1 MAPESG
7 AADRKT
13 PQTKGN
19 GPAGGLGRTLLR
31 MIAAMNALGGVW
43 IAALMLLINADVF
56 AREALTAPIRG
67 VSELVAVSIVGIVF
81 LQIAHTLWSGR
92 ITRSDSLLD
101 RLTRARPV
109 AGHGLDALFHLAGAA
124 VMATLCWA
132 SLPYFSRALGEGEY
146 VGALGDFTAPTWPVR
161 LIILI
166 GSGAASVTFLALAV
180 RGARRA
186 FGRSL
191 P

>member
-1 MAPESG
+1 MAREGPTTPEAIGDGSG
-7 AADRKT
+7 NRVA
-13 PQTKGN
+13 
-19 GPAGGLGRTLLR
+19 RTFLR
-31 MIAAMNALGGVW
+31 AIAAMNALGGVW

-67 VSELVAVSIVGIVF
+67 ISELVAMSIVGIVF

-101 RLTRARPV
+101 RLTRARPA

-124 VMATLCWA
+124 VMAVLCWA
-132 SLPYFSRALGEGEY
+132 SLPYFSRALEEGEY
-146 VGALGDFTAPTWPVR
+146 VGALGDFTAPTWPIR

-166 GSGAASVTFLALAV
+166 GSGATSVTFLALAV

-186 FGRSL
+186 MRRSL

>member
-1 MAPESG
+1 MAREGPTAPETINDGSG
-7 AADRKT
+7 NWVA
-13 PQTKGN
+13 
-19 GPAGGLGRTLLR
+19 RTLLR
-31 MIAAMNALGGVW
+31 AIAAMNALGGVW
-43 IAALMLLINADVF
+43 IAALMLMINGDVF

-67 VSELVAVSIVGIVF
+67 VSELVALSIVGIVF

-101 RLTRARPV
+101 RLTRARPA

-124 VMATLCWA
+124 VMAVLCWA
-132 SLPYFSRALGEGEY
+132 SLPYFSRALEEGEY
-146 VGALGDFTAPTWPVR
+146 VGALGDFTAPTWPIR

-166 GSGAASVTFLALAV
+166 GSGAAGVTFLVLAV